1 MIYTALGDLVT
12 LLSLI
17 LSPVTTF
24 ALALWYISQ
33 FSKHNRAAFS
43 APLIFLILCP
53 LMEYSHWNPY
63 ISSGFQVQHQCLR
76 DILLITQTRLG
87 LSVTYS
93 HSSRF
98 ISLHIV
104 SFYLIVYND
113 LYNIY
118 LPVWACSIRQ
128 AARSMV
134 FTIPNN

>member
-1 MIYTALGDLVT
+1 MDSQALNMIYTALRDLVT

-76 DILLITQTRLG
+76 DILLDNADQVG
-87 LSVTYS
+87 ALSNI
-93 HSSRF
+93 F
-98 ISLHIV
+98 PQQ
-104 SFYLIVYND
+104 LIHLFAYCKFLLNC
-113 LYNIY
+113 L
-118 LPVWACSIRQ
+118 
-128 AARSMV
+128 
-134 FTIPNN
+134 